1 MPTRRPPS
9 PSPNP
14 PALKLQLPGH
24 AAPARSLPV
33 QQVAVQSARRIELDG
48 GTARRGGGADVVVGA
63 APDEVLRL
71 TLEDGLVLWSR
82 VDDFLQEHGQA
93 PSTRGKAAGNWA
105 VPPRLVP
112 KRLEEGPKRG
122 AVGVALQALELFGV
136 DVAGHAAAALGAKLE
151 ARQLGGRAPGLYRVT
166 LDDGPP
172 VLQSMATGELPADAP
187 LLVFLHGTMSSLAG
201 SFGDLW
207 RDDAQAQAARA
218 TLHQSYGGQVFAFEH
233 RSLTESPVANAL
245 ALAKALPAGA
255 RLHLVSH
262 SRGGL
267 VGELL
272 CLAQRTPASTVAILK
287 AGLFDGMPKD
297 QADLAELLQVLD
309 AKRLSV
315 ARFVRVA
322 CPARGTT
329 LASGRL
335 DRWLSVL
342 GMLAGDG
349 WLGDATDF
357 LLKVVKERTDPRT
370 LPGLEAMM
378 PGSALT
384 RLLRL
389 PGLQTTADLSAI
401 TGDLAPE
408 GRWGKLKLLAVDW
421 FYGADN
427 DLVVNT
433 GSMAG
438 GLARPVGGARFR
450 FAQGPAVHH
459 FSYFNQA
466 ESVRWLLDGLTRADD
481 GDGGFLPLDDA
492 QQTEPKARA
501 AMAEA
506 AAANLRQEPEIA
518 GTAAPLQV
526 SVLHGNLRY
535 VPHALLIG
543 HYAASRLTGTE
554 AAVDRLIGG
563 AMQQSLSA
571 GLYPEAPGTQQLFR
585 HAGGDTALLPL
596 VIVAGLGEEGQLRLP
611 ELVHTVQQAVIAFVQ
626 QQHGAG
632 GAQGLTLAAT
642 LLGSGGVGMT
652 AGSAAQAIV
661 MGVREAGQRLRQSG
675 WAGVAQLQL
684 VELYLDRAT
693 EAWQG
698 LSILCGSR
706 PGEMALVPEVLSGT
720 GGMRRPAESGYRGT
734 GYDCFSA
741 LTVPDRGDEPGGETG
756 ADAHVPSGE
765 GAPRA
770 SAIAYTLDT
779 HRARYEVRAL
789 RTQPRLL
796 RSLVQAASTQARHD
810 PALGRALFKLLI
822 PAEIEAYLGGSDS
835 GPAANELVIQLDPG
849 TAGIPWELLDASAE
863 DGETRHR
870 PWALRTRLLRR
881 LALATGSPTAPA
893 MPHDAR
899 ADDAVLVIGEPQ
911 VDLSRYGALP
921 GARAEARAV
930 LKALQPGAAQVLAC
944 VPEGDGPSPS
954 AHEVI
959 TTLLA
964 RDYRLLHVAGHGE
977 PGADGG
983 VVLSDGNVLGPR
995 EVAAMRRV
1003 PELVF
1008 LNCCHLAQQ
1017 PAGALLA
1024 STALD
1029 WPRWA
1034 AGLAGTL
1041 VGMGVRC
1048 VVAAGWA
1055 VDDAPAALFAET
1067 FYASLLRGHRFI
1079 DAVGEAREAAW
1090 AQHPQSNTWAAY
1102 QCYGDP
1108 DWRWRTAVG
1117 DAQSAPAAQQRF
1129 EGIVSAPALAL
1140 QLENLLL
1147 GLRHS
1152 GLPRVQARA
1161 QITELVARFGA
1172 RWGGCGA
1179 VAEAFGLALAECE
1192 DWPAAAEWL
1201 QRAVAAE
1208 DASASMATPAHLAR
1222 VRKKLRGKRPAA

>member
-1 MPTRRPPS
+1 MPIRRS
-9 PSPNP
+9 PSASPHP
-14 PALKLQLPGH
+14 PTLKLQLPGH
-24 AAPARSLPV
+24 AAPARALPV
-33 QQVAVQSARRIELDG
+33 RQVTVQSARRIELDG
-48 GTARRGGGADVVVGA
+48 GAGRRGGGVEVMADA

-82 VDDFLQEHGQA
+82 VDDFLHEHAQPPA
-93 PSTRGKAAGNWA
+93 TRGKAAGSRA
-105 VPPRLVP
+105 VPQQLVP
-112 KRLEEGPKRG
+112 KQLGVGTKRG

-136 DVAGHAAAALGAKLE
+136 DVSGHTAAALGARLE
-151 ARQLGGRAPGLYRVT
+151 ARQLGDRAPGLYRVS

-172 VLQSMATGELPADAP
+172 VLQSMAAGDLPADAP

-218 TLHQSYGGQVFAFEH
+218 RLHQSYGEHVFAFEH

-245 ALAKALPAGA
+245 ALARALPVGA
-255 RLHLVSH
+255 TLHLASH

-272 CLAQRTPASTVAILK
+272 CLAQRGPGGTAAIRR
-287 AGLFDGMPKD
+287 AGLFDGMPQD
-297 QADLAELLQVLD
+297 QANLAELLQVLD
-309 AKRLSV
+309 ARRPTI

-427 DLVVNT
+427 DLVINT

-438 GLARPVGGARFR
+438 GLARPAGGARFR

-459 FSYFNQA
+459 FSYFNQS
-466 ESVRWLLDGLTRADD
+466 ESVRWMLAGLTRADD
-481 GDGGFLPLDDA
+481 GDGGFLPLADA

-506 AAANLRQEPEIA
+506 AVADGHPEPKA
-518 GTAAPLQV
+518 DDTAAALQV
-526 SVLHGNLRY
+526 SVLHGHLRY

-554 AAVDRLIGG
+554 AAVDRLVGG
-563 AMQQSLSA
+563 AMQRSLSA
-571 GLYPEAPGTQQLFR
+571 GLYPEAPGTQQLF
-585 HAGGDTALLPL
+585 HAAGGDTALLPL

-611 ELVHTVQQAVIAFVQ
+611 ELAHTVQQAVIAFVQ
-626 QQHGAG
+626 QHDAG
-632 GAQGLTLAAT
+632 GAEGLTLAAT

-706 PGEMALVPEVLSGT
+706 PGELALLSEVLSGT
-720 GGMRRPAESGYRGT
+720 GGMRRPAEPGYRGT

-741 LTVPDRGDEPGGETG
+741 LTVPDNGDEPGVDKE
-756 ADAHVPSGE
+756 DLPSG
-765 GAPRA
+765 

-863 DGETRHR
+863 DGGTRHR

-881 LALATGSPTAPA
+881 LALATGRPAVPA

-911 VDLSRYGALP
+911 VDTHRYGALP

-930 LKALQPGAAQVLAC
+930 LKALQPAAAQVLAC
-944 VPEGDGPSPS
+944 VPEGNGPGPS

-995 EVAAMRRV
+995 ELAAMRRV
-1003 PELVF
+1003 PELAF

-1017 PAGALLA
+1017 PDGALLA

-1029 WPRWA
+1029 WPAWA
-1034 AGLAGTL
+1034 AGLAGSL

-1067 FYASLLRGHRFI
+1067 FYASLLRGSRFI

-1117 DAQSAPAAQQRF
+1117 DAQSAPAVQQRF

-1147 GLRHS
+1147 GVRHN
-1152 GLPRVQARA
+1152 GLPAVQARV
-1161 QITELVARFGA
+1161 QLGELSERFGS
-1172 RWGGCGA
+1172 RWGSCGA
-1179 VAEAFGLALAECE
+1179 VAEAFGLALAECG
-1192 DWPAAAEWL
+1192 DWPAAAHWL

-1222 VRKKLRGKRPAA
+1222 ARKKLRGKRAAV